1 MVSPEKRIGYG
12 VALANLPL
20 QPTSAATAL
29 AAERLIRW
37 AGMID
42 VRQFISDVNPGRS
55 PTRLGN
61 DGIDPSISLPRRL
74 TPALVARFDVEGITY
89 RVQEHGVVD
98 DDRFAVFVMLDSISF
113 PQADPRQVQR
123 ILDEWRNHL

>member
-37 AGMID
+37 PD
-42 VRQFISDVNPGRS
+42 VSV
-55 PTRLGN
+55 T
-61 DGIDPSISLPRRL
+61 PR
-74 TPALVARFDVEGITY
+74 
-89 RVQEHGVVD
+89 
-98 DDRFAVFVMLDSISF
+98 
-113 PQADPRQVQR
+113 PQS
-123 ILDEWRNHL
+123 